1 MEGKVRV
8 GINGFGR
15 IGRLVTRALLQ
26 NFEKKVEIVKINDLT
41 DPVTLAHL
49 LKYDSAHQPYRGN
62 VRAEEDG
69 IILNGRKIK
78 TSAVASPE
86 QIDWGEA
93 GADIVLEC
101 TGKFNEG
108 EKARLHL
115 KAGAKKVL
123 LSAPGKGSIDAT
135 IVRGVNDNSLT
146 PAMQIISNA
155 SCTTNCLAPMVKVL
169 DENFGV
175 RRGFMNTVHA
185 YTADQR
191 LQDAPHKDL
200 RRARAAAYNLVPT
213 TTGAAK
219 AVGLVLPHLAGKL
232 DGFAVRVPVIN
243 GSLIDLTLE
252 VEKSTTVKEI
262 NSALELAAKQ
272 ELAGIIEY
280 CAEPIVSSDII
291 GNPHSCIFDS
301 LSTMAL
307 GGNFIK
313 VVGWYDNEWGFSC
326 RLAELLVHVSTLL

>member
-26 NFEKKVEIVKINDLT
+26 NFEAKVEIVKINDLT
-41 DPVTLAHL
+41 EPATLAHL
-49 LKYDSAHQPYRGN
+49 FKYDSAHRDYPGLIG
-62 VRAEEDG
+62 AEEDC

-78 TSAVASPE
+78 TSAVANPE
-86 QIDWGEA
+86 QIGWGEA

-101 TGKFNEG
+101 TGKFNDG
-108 EKARLHL
+108 DKARLHL

-175 RRGFMNTVHA
+175 KRGFMNTVHA

-243 GSLIDLTLE
+243 GSLIDLTVE
-252 VEKSTTVKEI
+252 VEKATTAQEI
-262 NSALELAAKQ
+262 NSALERAAQQ

-280 CAEPIVSSDII
+280 CTDPIVSSDII

-301 LSTMAL
+301 LSTMEI
-307 GGNFIK
+307 GGTFIK

-326 RLAELLVHVSTLL
+326 RLAELLVYTSTL